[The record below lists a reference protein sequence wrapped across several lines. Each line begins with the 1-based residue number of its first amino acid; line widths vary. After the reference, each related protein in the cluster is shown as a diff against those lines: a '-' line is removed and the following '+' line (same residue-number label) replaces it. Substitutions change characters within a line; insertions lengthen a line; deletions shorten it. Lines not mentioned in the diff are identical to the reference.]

1 MGADP
6 RPDFLDTFTKK
17 YPGESYYTASHCYD
31 IIRLYAD
38 TTRERKDGPSIVRF
52 LTGLQSYPTV
62 SGVISSTGDN
72 RFTLPTTLKSL
83 DANGH
88 PNAVTQ

>member
-17 YPGESYYTASHCYD
+17 YPGESHYTASHCYD

-38 TTRERKDGPSIVRF
+38 ATRECKEDPSIVRF

-72 RFTLPTTLKSL
+72 RFTLPTTLKTL
-83 DANGH
+83 DAKGH
-88 PNAVTQ
+88 PKTVGQ